1 MREIKKMLNVGM
13 ILVSIG
19 LVINLLKSPA
29 ECRNASIALDI
40 LIVTSGFISIGYG
53 MKRLEEED
61 YHDEMNGIYYI
72 VTGFG
77 MVVTGFL
84 FTIFGC

>member
-13 ILVSIG
+13 TLISIG
-19 LVINLLKSPA
+19 LVINFLKSPA
-29 ECRNASIALDI
+29 ECWNASMAIDI
-40 LIVTSGFISIGYG
+40 LIVIGGFISIGYG
-53 MKRLEEED
+53 MKRLEDED

-77 MVVTGFL
+77 MVMTGFL
-84 FTIFGC
+84 YVIFGC